1 MDISVRNQTY
11 RGRIA
16 KQDEETDYIWDRI
29 SLREG
34 AYTYRINRE
43 SKVFAL
49 LRDKINDEALPYLD
63 MILEEI
69 ESNVPYQQI
78 YIDKSQNII
87 DEAVSDERI
96 ADIEAKAEM
105 MIQLAMSAGAADR
118 SSVIDRLF
126 CSEPF
131 CNFTQLKDK
140 LKENS

>member
-1 MDISVRNQTY
+1 MQMKKV
-11 RGRIA
+11 IA
-16 KQDEETDYIWDRI
+16 GCIDLMLEFDSASELDR
-29 SLREG
+29 
-34 AYTYRINRE
+34 Y
-43 SKVFAL
+43 
-49 LRDKINDEALPYLD
+49 
-63 MILEEI
+63 
-69 ESNVPYQQI
+69 
-78 YIDKSQNII
+78 
-87 DEAVSDERI
+87 I